1 MRYITVEDVTHT
13 GIQTQI
19 TPYVQTHCLLV
30 ARIIFFIYRLLY
42 HLDLHCIQFMAIV
55 TANTLHRR
63 LSNVIIL
70 DFEHLTAVKN
80 EFMKNK
86 Q

>member
-1 MRYITVEDVTHT
+1 M
-13 GIQTQI
+13 
-19 TPYVQTHCLLV
+19 
-30 ARIIFFIYRLLY
+30 
-42 HLDLHCIQFMAIV
+42 MAAV

-63 LSNVIIL
+63 LSNVIIT
-70 DFEHLTAVKN
+70 DCEHLTAVKN

>member
-1 MRYITVEDVTHT
+1 
-13 GIQTQI
+13 
-19 TPYVQTHCLLV
+19 
-30 ARIIFFIYRLLY
+30 
-42 HLDLHCIQFMAIV
+42 MATV

>member
-1 MRYITVEDVTHT
+1 
-13 GIQTQI
+13 
-19 TPYVQTHCLLV
+19 
-30 ARIIFFIYRLLY
+30 
-42 HLDLHCIQFMAIV
+42 MATV
-55 TANTLHRR
+55 TANTLHHR

-70 DFEHLTAVKN
+70 DFEHVTAVKN